1 MTDIDTLLAAGLTL
15 EEAEMVLA
23 RRAAGVGAT
32 TIMVG
37 GIEVMGRP
45 VRGGD
50 RQAPDPN
57 SRLAKAREALEKT
70 QKRVG
75 VQPVQADGE
84 ELVQVYDPDAD
95 VGKVKFYEKQG
106 RVESDPPKRFGD
118 WEEPP

>member
-1 MTDIDTLLAAGLTL
+1 MTPAEFADAHGLTL
-15 EEAEMVLA
+15 EEATLILEK
-23 RRAAGVGAT
+23 RN
-32 TIMVG
+32 
-37 GIEVMGRP
+37 RP
-45 VRGGD
+45 
-50 RQAPDPN
+50 APDPS

-75 VQPVQADGE
+75 VQPVQAEGE

-106 RVESDPPKRFGD
+106 VESDPHKRFGD

>member
-1 MTDIDTLLAAGLTL
+1 MTPQEFADAHGLTL

-23 RRAAGVGAT
+23 RRVAGVGAT

-37 GIEVMGRP
+37 GDEVMGRP
-45 VRGGD
+45 VRGP
-50 RQAPDPN
+50 APS

>member
-1 MTDIDTLLAAGLTL
+1 MTDLDTLLAAGLSL
-15 EEAEMVLA
+15 EEATLILEK
-23 RRAAGVGAT
+23 RN
-32 TIMVG
+32 
-37 GIEVMGRP
+37 RP
-45 VRGGD
+45 
-50 RQAPDPN
+50 APDPS

-95 VGKVKFYEKQG
+95 VGKVKFYEKQ
-106 RVESDPPKRFGD
+106 VESDPPKRFGD